1 MSANWTGEIS
11 WLCSLCLS
19 SVSLWSISLYFLF
32 FRTRFPPAACCIIFM
47 SLIASSCLSS
57 LIKLKMLGCE
67 CCRCFFNLLC
77 QPSKWLV
84 VLGPFVICTAY
95 SGRNNLL
102 RADAWKNGV
111 CCGSYGY
118 LIVKE
123 DSSRL

>member
-1 MSANWTGEIS
+1 
-11 WLCSLCLS
+11 
-19 SVSLWSISLYFLF
+19 
-32 FRTRFPPAACCIIFM
+32 
-47 SLIASSCLSS
+47 
-57 LIKLKMLGCE
+57 MLGCV

-102 RADAWKNGV
+102 RADAWKNCV

-123 DSSRL
+123 TTDLQNLNRNYTTKKFHQSSLLTQHLIFCI